1 MSQRPWS
8 ELSVEELLVYARA
21 GEAGALGELFRRA
34 QPRLVRWAERRV
46 SPETPGG
53 NRPSDIVQEAELKA
67 FQKFASFEGH
77 SEGEWLAWLKSIV
90 FSRAAD
96 LARQATS
103 QKRDESGHLSLDAAE
118 AEGGRAPQ
126 RSPSQF
132 TSLQE
137 DVRRLLSNLH
147 QLPKEQCEALS
158 LFHLKAFTVAE
169 VARSMGRSEEA
180 VGSLMQRGLRT
191 LRAQMSG
198 ATSGSAEDS
207 PEATAARNAAD
218 AALLVYLRRR
228 EAGET
233 VDPDAFAAGYPAC
246 AEELRGMLHW
256 LERLRELRPPEAA

>member
-1 MSQRPWS
+1 MSQRPGS
-8 ELSVEELLVYARA
+8 AGSVEELLVRARA
-21 GEAGALGELFRRA
+21 GEAGALEELLRRA
-34 QPRLVRWAERRV
+34 QPQLARWAARRV
-46 SPETPGG
+46 SSETPGG
-53 NRPSDIVQEAELKA
+53 NRPSDIVQESAIKA
-67 FQKFASFEGH
+67 FQKFSSFEGN
-77 SEGEWLAWLKSIV
+77 SEGEWRAWLKRVV

-96 LARQATS
+96 LTRQASS

-118 AEGGRAPQ
+118 AEGGSAPR

-137 DVRRLLSNLH
+137 EVRQLLSNVYR
-147 QLPKEQCEALS
+147 LPKEQCEALS

-169 VARSMGRSEEA
+169 VARSMGKSEDA

-191 LRAQMSG
+191 LRKQMSG
-198 ATSGSAEDS
+198 DASGPAEES
-207 PEATAARNAAD
+207 PEAAAARNAAD

-228 EAGET
+228 EMGEA

-246 AEELRGMLHW
+246 AEELRGLLHW